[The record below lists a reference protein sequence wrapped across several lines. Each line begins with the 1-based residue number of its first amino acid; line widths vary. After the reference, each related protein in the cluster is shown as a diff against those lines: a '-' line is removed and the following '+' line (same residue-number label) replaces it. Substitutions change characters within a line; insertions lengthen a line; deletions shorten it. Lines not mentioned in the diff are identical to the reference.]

1 MGNGAYLV
9 VLFLGAIVVVVDG
22 QLILRTGPAYLS
34 EVYRVQPAR
43 KLSLLVTVFFHLVM
57 LGVVALVA
65 SIDLGAD
72 PGAPVIVRRLGVI
85 LLLVAV
91 GHVLAIAGLSRLR
104 HEQQETELVEEQI
117 HHHHDRTAGGE
128 RQADH
133 ADGAD
138 GSGGPPPRRS
148 PAALPPGPR
157 ASTPTGATDPQAP
170 RPGSTAG

>member
-65 SIDLGAD
+65 SVDLGAD

-91 GHVLAIAGLSRLR
+91 GHVVAIAGLSRLR

-117 HHHHDRTAGGE
+117 HHHHDRTSGGE
-128 RQADH
+128 RRADQT
-133 ADGAD
+133 DGAD
-138 GSGGPPPRRS
+138 GSDGPPRQRS
-148 PAALPPGPR
+148 PSALPPGPR
-157 ASTPTGATDPQAP
+157 ASTATDPQAP